1 MLELITMSL
10 LGVAYINARINEANE
25 EKKRK
30 EEERIRELK
39 IEVFCYAVKHKMLYN
54 QVVKK
59 IQNGEINLKDVIAD

>member
-30 EEERIRELK
+30 EEQRIRELK